1 MEKNKE
7 YYKKLLE
14 EAIDND
20 TLLDDDVI
28 EEIEDFLEKEK
39 QRELL
44 HNLKDK
50 EVDEP
55 KDNTQEEEQPKEDTT
70 EVEEP
75 KEDNTEGEQPQE
87 EDNTEVEDPQEEEPQ
102 DTQDDNTDGEDDKD
116 KKEDKRSNINIM
128 NKEFRLISAIN
139 AIANNRNLN
148 EVDSAVISAGAT
160 EMRNAGISTNGQI
173 QLSAEKRTISV
184 ATADGVVET
193 EVENILAP
201 LRDNSVLISA
211 GAKYLT
217 NLKGNVKLPVMGKG
231 NVSWESETASAK
243 DFGTTITAKEL
254 KPKRLTAFVDV
265 SKQFLIQDSADAEAT
280 LRADIVNSIG
290 EKLQQTI
297 LGTEAGT
304 ETQPAGIFSVDT
316 SAVTSVTAFKD
327 ICDLEAKVDDS
338 NAGANRCYLVSNKAK
353 AGLRNMAKS
362 AKSTEL
368 VMQNGEID
376 GTKVYATSSI
386 SDKYLAYGDFSNL
399 VIGQWAGID
408 IVVDNFSKATANCVR
423 LVITCYFDAVVTRPE
438 SIAIAKL
445 A

>member
-1 MEKNKE
+1 MVKDKE

-28 EEIEDFLEKEK
+28 AEIEDFLEKEK

-44 HNLKDK
+44 QNLKDK

-55 KDNTQEEEQPKEDTT
+55 KDNTKEEEQPQEDTT

-75 KEDNTEGEQPQE
+75 NEDNTEGEQPQE
-87 EDNTEVEDPQEEEPQ
+87 ETTQEEEPQ
-102 DTQDDNTDGEDDKD
+102 DTQDYNTEGEDDKD

-139 AIANNRNLN
+139 SIANNRNLN

-160 EMRNAGISTNGQI
+160 AMRNAGISTSGQI
-173 QLSAEKRTISV
+173 QLSAEKRTLSV

-201 LRDNSVLISA
+201 LRDNSVLINA

-217 NLKGNVKLPVMGKG
+217 NLNGNVKLPVMGKG
-231 NVSWESETASAK
+231 NVTWEGEVASAK

-254 KPKRLTAFVDV
+254 KPKRLTAFIDV
-265 SKQFLIQDSADAEAT
+265 SKQFLNQQSASAETT
-280 LRADIVNSIG
+280 LRADIVNAIG

-297 LGTEAGT
+297 LGTAVGS
-304 ETQPAGIFSVDT
+304 ETQPNGIFSIDA

-327 ICDLEAKVDDS
+327 LCDLEAKVDDS

-353 AGLRNMAKS
+353 AGLRNMSKS
-362 AKSTEL
+362 TKSTEL

-386 SDKYLAYGDFSNL
+386 ADKYIAYGDFSNL
-399 VIGQWAGID
+399 VIGQWGGID
-408 IVVDNFSKATANCVR
+408 LVVDQYTVAKEGCVR
-423 LVITCYFDAVVTRPE
+423 LVINCYFDAVVTRPE

>member
-1 MEKNKE
+1 MVKDKE

-28 EEIEDFLEKEK
+28 AEIEDFLEKEK

-44 HNLKDK
+44 QNLKDK

-55 KDNTQEEEQPKEDTT
+55 KDNTQEEEQPQEDTT

-87 EDNTEVEDPQEEEPQ
+87 ETTQEKEPQ
-102 DTQDDNTDGEDDKD
+102 DTQDDNTEGEDDKD

-148 EVDSAVISAGAT
+148 EVDSAVIAAGAT
-160 EMRNAGISTNGQI
+160 AMRNAGISTSGQI
-173 QLSAEKRTISV
+173 QLSAEKRTLSV

-217 NLKGNVKLPVMGKG
+217 NLNGNVKLPVMGKG
-231 NVSWESETASAK
+231 NVTWEGETASAK
-243 DFGTTITAKEL
+243 DAGNTITAKEL

-280 LRADIVNSIG
+280 LRADIVNAIG

-297 LGTEAGT
+297 LGTAVGS
-304 ETQPAGIFSVDT
+304 ETQPNGIFSIDA
-316 SAVTSVTAFKD
+316 SAVTSVTTFKD
-327 ICDLEAKVDDS
+327 VCDLEAKVDDS

-362 AKSTEL
+362 TKSTEL

-386 SDKYLAYGDFSNL
+386 ADKYIAYGDFSNL
-399 VIGQWAGID
+399 VIGQWGGID
-408 IVVDNFSKATANCVR
+408 LVVDQYSVAKEGCVR
-423 LVITCYFDAVVTRPE
+423 LVINCYFDAVVTRPE
-438 SIAIAKL
+438 AIAIAKL

>member
-1 MEKNKE
+1 MVKDKE

-14 EAIDND
+14 EAIEND

-28 EEIEDFLEKEK
+28 AEIEDFLEKEK
-39 QRELL
+39 QRDL
-44 HNLKDK
+44 LKDLKDDDNK
-50 EVDEP
+50 EVEVVD
-55 KDNTQEEEQPKEDTT
+55 DSKED
-70 EVEEP
+70 
-75 KEDNTEGEQPQE
+75 DNTEGEQPQE
-87 EDNTEVEDPQEEEPQ
+87 ETTQEEEPQ
-102 DTQDDNTDGEDDKD
+102 DTQDNDGEDDKD

-139 AIANNRNLN
+139 SIANNRNLN
-148 EVDSAVISAGAT
+148 EIDSAVVNAGAT
-160 EMRNAGISTNGQI
+160 AMRNAGISTSGQI

-201 LRDNSVLISA
+201 LRDNSVLINA
-211 GAKYLT
+211 GAKFLT
-217 NLKGNVKLPVMGKG
+217 NLNGNVKLPVMGKG
-231 NVSWESETASAK
+231 NVTWEGETASAN

-280 LRADIVNSIG
+280 LRADIVNAIG

-297 LGTEAGT
+297 LGTAVGS
-304 ETQPAGIFSVDT
+304 ETQPNGIFSIDA
-316 SAVTSVTAFKD
+316 SAVTSVTTFKD
-327 ICDLEAKVDDS
+327 VCDLEAKVDDS

-362 AKSTEL
+362 TKSTEL

-386 SDKYLAYGDFSNL
+386 ADKYIAYGDFSNL
-399 VIGQWAGID
+399 VIGQWGGID
-408 IVVDNFSKATANCVR
+408 LVVDQYTVAKEGCVR
-423 LVITCYFDAVVTRPE
+423 LVINCYFDAVVTRPE
-438 SIAIAKL
+438 AIAIAKL

>member
-14 EAIDND
+14 DAIDND

-28 EEIEDFLEKEK
+28 AEIEDFLEKEK
-39 QRELL
+39 QRDLL
-44 HNLKDK
+44 KDLKDK
-50 EVDEP
+50 EDNKEVDVVDDS
-55 KDNTQEEEQPKEDTT
+55 KEEQPQD
-70 EVEEP
+70 
-75 KEDNTEGEQPQE
+75 DNTEEKPKEEQ
-87 EDNTEVEDPQEEEPQ
+87 PQ
-102 DTQDDNTDGEDDKD
+102 DTQDNEGEDDKD
-116 KKEDKRSNINIM
+116 KKEDKRTSNINIM
-128 NKEFRLISAIN
+128 NKEFRLIDAIN
-139 AIANNRNLN
+139 AVANNRNLS
-148 EVDSAVISAGAT
+148 ELDSAVVKESAN
-160 EMRNAGISTNGQI
+160 EMRNAGISTSGQI

-211 GAKYLT
+211 GAKYMS
-217 NLKGNVKLPVMGKG
+217 NLQGNVKLPIMGKS
-231 NVSWESETASAK
+231 NVTWEGETASAK
-243 DFGTTITAKEL
+243 DAGATISAKEL
-254 KPKRLTAFVDV
+254 KPKRLTAFIDV
-265 SKQFLIQDSADAEAT
+265 SKQFLIQQSADAEAT
-280 LRADIVNSIG
+280 LRADIVNAIG

-297 LGTEAGT
+297 LGAEAGT
-304 ETQPAGIFSVDT
+304 ETQPNGIFSVDT
-316 SAVTSVTAFKD
+316 TAVTSVTAFKD

-386 SDKYLAYGDFSNL
+386 ADKYIAYGDFSNL
-399 VIGQWAGID
+399 VIGQWGGTDIIID
-408 IVVDNFSKATANCVR
+408 QYSAAKSGCVR
-423 LVITCYFDAVVTRPE
+423 LVINCYFDAVVTRPE
-438 SIAIAKL
+438 AIAIAKL

>member
-1 MEKNKE
+1 MEKDKE

-20 TLLDDDVI
+20 TLLSDEEI
-28 EEIEDFLEKEK
+28 AEIEDFLEKEK
-39 QRELL
+39 QRDL
-44 HNLKDK
+44 LKDLKDDDNK
-50 EVDEP
+50 EVEVVD
-55 KDNTQEEEQPKEDTT
+55 DSKE
-70 EVEEP
+70 
-75 KEDNTEGEQPQE
+75 EDNTEGEQPKDTTKE
-87 EDNTEVEDPQEEEPQ
+87 EPKDDNTEGEQPQ
-102 DTQDDNTDGEDDKD
+102 DTEDTQDNEQEGEDDKD
-116 KKEDKRSNINIM
+116 KKEDKRQSNNIIM

-139 AIANNRNLN
+139 SIANNRNLN

-160 EMRNAGISTNGQI
+160 AMRAAGISTNGQI

-231 NVSWESETASAK
+231 NVKWETETASAN
-243 DFGTTITAKEL
+243 DFGATITAKEL

-280 LRADIVNSIG
+280 LRADIVNAIG

-327 ICDLEAKVDDS
+327 VCDLEAT

-362 AKSTEL
+362 TKSTEL
-368 VMQNGEID
+368 VMQGGEID
-376 GTKVYATSSI
+376 GTPVYATSSI
-386 SDKYLAYGDFSNL
+386 KDKYIAYGDFSNL

-408 IVVDNFSKATANCVR
+408 IVVDNYSKATENCCR

-438 SIAIAKL
+438 AIAIAKL

>member
-1 MEKNKE
+1 MVKDKE

-14 EAIDND
+14 DAIDND

-28 EEIEDFLEKEK
+28 AEIEDFLEKEK
-39 QRELL
+39 QRDL
-44 HNLKDK
+44 LKDLKDDDNK
-50 EVDEP
+50 EVEVVDDSKED
-55 KDNTQEEEQPKEDTT
+55 DNTEGEQQQD
-70 EVEEP
+70 
-75 KEDNTEGEQPQE
+75 DNTEGEQPQ
-87 EDNTEVEDPQEEEPQ
+87 DTE
-102 DTQDDNTDGEDDKD
+102 DTQDNEQEGEDDKD
-116 KKEDKRSNINIM
+116 KKEDKRQSNNIIM

-139 AIANNRNLN
+139 SIANNRNLN
-148 EVDSAVISAGAT
+148 EIDSAVVNAGAT
-160 EMRNAGISTNGQI
+160 AMRNAGISTSGQI
-173 QLSAEKRTISV
+173 QLSGEKRTLSV

-217 NLKGNVKLPVMGKG
+217 NLNGNVKLPVMGKG
-231 NVSWESETASAK
+231 NVTWEGETASAN

-280 LRADIVNSIG
+280 LRADIVNAIG

-297 LGTEAGT
+297 LGAAAGT
-304 ETQPAGIFSVDT
+304 ETQPNGIFSIDA
-316 SAVTSVTAFKD
+316 SAVTSVTTFKD

-338 NAGANRCYLVSNKAK
+338 NAGVNRCYLVSNKAK

-362 AKSTEL
+362 TKSTEL

-386 SDKYLAYGDFSNL
+386 AEKYIAYGDFSNL
-399 VIGQWAGID
+399 VIGQWGGID
-408 IVVDNFSKATANCVR
+408 LVVDQYTVAKEGCVR
-423 LVITCYFDAVVTRPE
+423 LVINCYFDAVVTRPE
-438 SIAIAKL
+438 AIAIAKL

>member
-14 EAIDND
+14 DAIDND

-28 EEIEDFLEKEK
+28 AEIEDFLEKEK

-44 HNLKDK
+44 QNLKDK

-55 KDNTQEEEQPKEDTT
+55 KDNTQEEEQPQEDTT

-87 EDNTEVEDPQEEEPQ
+87 ETTQEEEPQ
-102 DTQDDNTDGEDDKD
+102 DTQDNEGEDDKD

-231 NVSWESETASAK
+231 NVSWESETASAN

-297 LGTEAGT
+297 LGTAVGS

-316 SAVTSVTAFKD
+316 SAVTSVTTFKD
-327 ICDLEAKVDDS
+327 VCDLEAKVDDS

-362 AKSTEL
+362 TKSTEL
-368 VMQNGEID
+368 VMQGGEID
-376 GTKVYATSSI
+376 GTPVYATSSI

-408 IVVDNFSKATANCVR
+408 IVVDNYSKATENCVR

-438 SIAIAKL
+438 AIAIAKL

>member
-14 EAIDND
+14 DAIDND
-20 TLLDDDVI
+20 AVLDDDVI
-28 EEIEDFLEKEK
+28 KEIEAFLEKEK

-44 HNLKDK
+44 QNLKDK

-55 KDNTQEEEQPKEDTT
+55 KDTTQEEEQPQDDTT

-75 KEDNTEGEQPQE
+75 KEDNTEVEETNEEQ
-87 EDNTEVEDPQEEEPQ
+87 PQ
-102 DTQDDNTDGEDDKD
+102 DTQDNEGEDDKD
-116 KKEDKRSNINIM
+116 KKEDKRQSNINIM

-160 EMRNAGISTNGQI
+160 AMRNAGISTSGQI
-173 QLSAEKRTISV
+173 QLSAEKRTLSV

-201 LRDNSVLISA
+201 LRDNSVLINA

-217 NLKGNVKLPVMGKG
+217 NLNGNVKLPVMGKG
-231 NVSWESETASAK
+231 NVTWEGEVASAK
-243 DFGTTITAKEL
+243 DAGNTITAKEL

-280 LRADIVNSIG
+280 LRADIVNAIG

-297 LGTEAGT
+297 LGTAVGS
-304 ETQPAGIFSVDT
+304 ETQPNGIFSIDA

-362 AKSTEL
+362 TKSTEL

-386 SDKYLAYGDFSNL
+386 ADKYIAYGDFSNL
-399 VIGQWAGID
+399 VIGQWGGID
-408 IVVDNFSKATANCVR
+408 LVVDQYTVAKEGCVR
-423 LVITCYFDAVVTRPE
+423 LVINAYFDAVVTRPE
-438 SIAIAKL
+438 AIAIAKL

>member
-1 MEKNKE
+1 MVKDKE

-28 EEIEDFLEKEK
+28 AEIEDFLEKEK

-44 HNLKDK
+44 QNLKDK

-55 KDNTQEEEQPKEDTT
+55 KDNTQEEEQPQEDTT

-87 EDNTEVEDPQEEEPQ
+87 ETTQEKEPQ

-148 EVDSAVISAGAT
+148 EVDSAVVNAGAT
-160 EMRNAGISTNGQI
+160 AMRNAGISTSGQI
-173 QLSAEKRTISV
+173 QLSAEKRTLSV

-201 LRDNSVLISA
+201 LRDNSVLINA

-217 NLKGNVKLPVMGKG
+217 NLNGNVKLPVMGKG
-231 NVSWESETASAK
+231 NVTWEGETASAK
-243 DFGTTITAKEL
+243 DAGNTITAKEL

-280 LRADIVNSIG
+280 LRADIVNAIG

-297 LGTEAGT
+297 LGTAVGS
-304 ETQPAGIFSVDT
+304 ETQPNGIFSIDA
-316 SAVTSVTAFKD
+316 SAVTSVTTFKD
-327 ICDLEAKVDDS
+327 VCDLEAKVDDS

-362 AKSTEL
+362 TKSTEL

-386 SDKYLAYGDFSNL
+386 ADKYIAYGDFSNL
-399 VIGQWAGID
+399 VIGQWGGID
-408 IVVDNFSKATANCVR
+408 LVVDQYSVAKEGCVR
-423 LVITCYFDAVVTRPE
+423 LVINCYFDAVVTRPDA
-438 SIAIAKL
+438 IAIAKL

>member
-14 EAIDND
+14 DAIDNG

-28 EEIEDFLEKEK
+28 KEIEDFLEKQK
-39 QRELL
+39 QRDL
-44 HNLKDK
+44 LKDLKDDDNK
-50 EVDEP
+50 EVEVVDDSKEE
-55 KDNTQEEEQPKEDTT
+55 DNTEDSKEEQPQEDTT
-70 EVEEP
+70 
-75 KEDNTEGEQPQE
+75 KEDNTEGE
-87 EDNTEVEDPQEEEPQ
+87 
-102 DTQDDNTDGEDDKD
+102 DTQDNEQEGEDDKD
-116 KKEDKRSNINIM
+116 KKEDKRTSNITM
-128 NKEFRLISAIN
+128 NQEFRLISAIN
-139 AIANNRNLN
+139 SIANNRNLN

-160 EMRNAGISTNGQI
+160 AMRNAGISTNGQI

-243 DFGTTITAKEL
+243 DFGATITAKEL

-280 LRADIVNSIG
+280 LRADIVNAIG

-304 ETQPAGIFSVDT
+304 ETQPAGIFSVDAT
-316 SAVTSVTAFKD
+316 AVTSVTAFKD
-327 ICDLEAKVDDS
+327 VCDLEAKVDDS

-386 SDKYLAYGDFSNL
+386 ADKYIAYGDFSNL

-408 IVVDNFSKATANCVR
+408 IVVDNFSKATENCVR
-423 LVITCYFDAVVTRPE
+423 LVITCYFDSVVTRPE
-438 SIAIAKL
+438 AIAIAKL

>member
-1 MEKNKE
+1 MVKDKE

-14 EAIDND
+14 DAIDND
-20 TLLDDDVI
+20 TLLDDAI
-28 EEIEDFLEKEK
+28 IQEIEDFLEKNK

-44 HNLKDK
+44 QNLKDEDNK
-50 EVDEP
+50 EVDEVV
-55 KDNTQEEEQPKEDTT
+55 EDS
-70 EVEEP
+70 
-75 KEDNTEGEQPQE
+75 KEDNTE
-87 EDNTEVEDPQEEEPQ
+87 
-102 DTQDDNTDGEDDKD
+102 GEDDKD
-116 KKEDKRSNINIM
+116 KKEDKRTSNNIIM
-128 NKEFRLISAIN
+128 NQEFRLISAIN
-139 AIANNRNLN
+139 SIANNRNLN
-148 EVDSAVISAGAT
+148 EVDSAVVNAGAT
-160 EMRNAGISTNGQI
+160 AMRNAGISTSGQI
-173 QLSAEKRTISV
+173 QLSAEKRTLSV

-217 NLKGNVKLPVMGKG
+217 NLNGNVKLPVMGKG
-231 NVSWESETASAK
+231 NVTWEGETASAK

-280 LRADIVNSIG
+280 LRADIVNAIG

-297 LGTEAGT
+297 LGAEAGT
-304 ETQPAGIFSVDT
+304 ETQPNGIFSVEP

-338 NAGANRCYLVSNKAK
+338 NAGVNRCYLVSNKAK
-353 AGLRNMAKS
+353 ADLRNMAKS

-386 SDKYLAYGDFSNL
+386 ADKFIAYGDFSNL
-399 VIGQWAGID
+399 VIGQWGGID
-408 IVVDNFSKATANCVR
+408 LVVDQYTVAKEGCVR
-423 LVITCYFDAVVTRPE
+423 LVINCYFDAVVVRPE
-438 SIAIAKL
+438 AIALAKL

>member
-1 MEKNKE
+1 MVKDKE

-28 EEIEDFLEKEK
+28 AEIEDFLEKEK

-44 HNLKDK
+44 QNLKDK

-55 KDNTQEEEQPKEDTT
+55 KDTTKEGEQPQEDTT

-75 KEDNTEGEQPQE
+75 NEDNTEGEQPQE
-87 EDNTEVEDPQEEEPQ
+87 ETTQEEEQQ
-102 DTQDDNTDGEDDKD
+102 DTQDNEQEGEDDKD
-116 KKEDKRSNINIM
+116 KKEDKRTSNINIM

-139 AIANNRNLN
+139 SIANNRNLN

-160 EMRNAGISTNGQI
+160 AMRNAGISTSGQI
-173 QLSAEKRTISV
+173 QLSAEKRTLSV

-201 LRDNSVLISA
+201 LRDNSVLINA

-217 NLKGNVKLPVMGKG
+217 NLSGNVKLPVMGKG
-231 NVSWESETASAK
+231 NVTWEGEVASAK
-243 DFGTTITAKEL
+243 DAGNTITAKEL

-280 LRADIVNSIG
+280 LRADIVNAIG

-297 LGTEAGT
+297 LGAEAGT
-304 ETQPAGIFSVDT
+304 ETKPNGIFSIDA

-362 AKSTEL
+362 TKSTEL

-386 SDKYLAYGDFSNL
+386 ADKYIAYGDFSNL
-399 VIGQWAGID
+399 VIGQWGGID
-408 IVVDNFSKATANCVR
+408 LVVDQYTVAKEGCVR
-423 LVITCYFDAVVTRPE
+423 LVINCYFDAVVTRPE
-438 SIAIAKL
+438 AIAIAKL

>member
-1 MEKNKE
+1 MEKDKE

-14 EAIDND
+14 EAIDKD

-39 QRELL
+39 QRDLL
-44 HNLKDK
+44 KDLKDK
-50 EVDEP
+50 EDNKEVEVVDES
-55 KDNTQEEEQPKEDTT
+55 KEEEQPQEDTT

-87 EDNTEVEDPQEEEPQ
+87 ETTQEEEQQ
-102 DTQDDNTDGEDDKD
+102 DTKDNDGEDDKD
-116 KKEDKRSNINIM
+116 KKEDKRTSNINIM

-148 EVDSAVISAGAT
+148 EVDSAVVNAGAT
-160 EMRNAGISTNGQI
+160 AMRNAGISTSGQI
-173 QLSAEKRTISV
+173 QLSAEKRTLSV

-201 LRDNSVLISA
+201 LRDNSVLINA

-217 NLKGNVKLPVMGKG
+217 NLQGNVKLPVMGKG
-231 NVSWESETASAK
+231 NVTWEGEVASAK

-254 KPKRLTAFVDV
+254 KPKRLTAFIDV
-265 SKQFLIQDSADAEAT
+265 SKQFLNQQSASAETT
-280 LRADIVNSIG
+280 LRADIVNAIG
-290 EKLQQTI
+290 EKLQKTI
-297 LGTEAGT
+297 LGTAVGS
-304 ETQPAGIFSVDT
+304 ETQPNGIFSIDA

-362 AKSTEL
+362 TKSTEL

-386 SDKYLAYGDFSNL
+386 ADKYIAYGDFSNL
-399 VIGQWAGID
+399 VIGQWGGID
-408 IVVDNFSKATANCVR
+408 LVVDQYTVAKEGCVR
-423 LVITCYFDAVVTRPE
+423 LVINCYFDAVVTRPE
-438 SIAIAKL
+438 AIAIAKL

>member
-1 MEKNKE
+1 MVKDKE

-28 EEIEDFLEKEK
+28 AEIEDFLEKEK

-44 HNLKDK
+44 QNLKDK

-55 KDNTQEEEQPKEDTT
+55 KDNTQEEEQPQEDTT

-87 EDNTEVEDPQEEEPQ
+87 ETTQEKEPQ
-102 DTQDDNTDGEDDKD
+102 DTQDDNTEGEDDKD

-148 EVDSAVISAGAT
+148 EVDSAVVNAGAT
-160 EMRNAGISTNGQI
+160 AMRNAGISTSGQI
-173 QLSAEKRTISV
+173 QLSAEKRTLSV

-201 LRDNSVLISA
+201 LRDNSVLINA

-217 NLKGNVKLPVMGKG
+217 NLNGNVKLPVMGKG
-231 NVSWESETASAK
+231 NVTWEGETASAK
-243 DFGTTITAKEL
+243 DAGNTITAKEL

-280 LRADIVNSIG
+280 LRADIVNAIG

-297 LGTEAGT
+297 LGTAVGS
-304 ETQPAGIFSVDT
+304 ETQPNGIFSIDA
-316 SAVTSVTAFKD
+316 SAVTSVTTFKD
-327 ICDLEAKVDDS
+327 VCDLEAKVDDS

-362 AKSTEL
+362 TKSTEL

-386 SDKYLAYGDFSNL
+386 ADKYIAYGDFSNL
-399 VIGQWAGID
+399 VIGQWGGID
-408 IVVDNFSKATANCVR
+408 LVVDQYSVAKEGCVR
-423 LVITCYFDAVVTRPE
+423 LVINCYFDAVVTRPE
-438 SIAIAKL
+438 AIAIAKL

>member
-1 MEKNKE
+1 MEKDKE

-14 EAIDND
+14 EAIDKD

-28 EEIEDFLEKEK
+28 AEIEDFLEKEK
-39 QRELL
+39 QRDL
-44 HNLKDK
+44 LKDLK
-50 EVDEP
+50 DNEVDEVVEDS
-55 KDNTQEEEQPKEDTT
+55 KEEQPQEDT
-70 EVEEP
+70 
-75 KEDNTEGEQPQE
+75 TEGEQPKDTTK
-87 EDNTEVEDPQEEEPQ
+87 EDNTDGEQDTKEEEPK
-102 DTQDDNTDGEDDKD
+102 DTQDNDGEDDKD
-116 KKEDKRSNINIM
+116 KKDKRTSNINIM

-438 SIAIAKL
+438 AIAIAKL

>member
-1 MEKNKE
+1 MVKDKE

-14 EAIDND
+14 DAIDND

-28 EEIEDFLEKEK
+28 KEIEDFLEKQK

-44 HNLKDK
+44 QNLKDK
-50 EVDEP
+50 EDNKEVEVVDETQE
-55 KDNTQEEEQPKEDTT
+55 DNTEDSKEEQPQEDTT
-70 EVEEP
+70 
-75 KEDNTEGEQPQE
+75 KEDNTEGE
-87 EDNTEVEDPQEEEPQ
+87 DPQEKEQQ
-102 DTQDDNTDGEDDKD
+102 DTQDDNTEGEDDKE
-116 KKEDKRSNINIM
+116 KEDKRQSNNIIM

-139 AIANNRNLN
+139 SIANNRNLN
-148 EVDSAVISAGAT
+148 EVDSAVVNAGAT
-160 EMRNAGISTNGQI
+160 AMRNAGISTTGQI
-173 QLSAEKRTISV
+173 QLSAENRTLSV

-217 NLKGNVKLPVMGKG
+217 NLNGNVKLPVMGKG
-231 NVSWESETASAK
+231 NVTWEGETASAK
-243 DFGTTITAKEL
+243 DAGNTITAKEL

-280 LRADIVNSIG
+280 LRADIVNAIG

-297 LGTEAGT
+297 LGAEAGT
-304 ETQPAGIFSVDT
+304 ETQPNGIFSIDA

-362 AKSTEL
+362 TKSTEL
-368 VMQNGEID
+368 VMQGGEID

-386 SDKYLAYGDFSNL
+386 ADKYIAYGDFSNL
-399 VIGQWAGID
+399 VIGQWGGID
-408 IVVDNFSKATANCVR
+408 LVVDQYTVAKEGCVR
-423 LVITCYFDAVVTRPE
+423 LVINCYFDAVVTRPE
-438 SIAIAKL
+438 AIAIAKL

>member
-1 MEKNKE
+1 MVKDKE
-7 YYKKLLE
+7 YYKKLLGD
-14 EAIDND
+14 AIDND
-20 TLLDDDVI
+20 TLLSDDVI
-28 EEIEDFLEKEK
+28 KEIEDFLEKEK
-39 QRELL
+39 QRDLL
-44 HNLKDK
+44 KDLKDK
-50 EVDEP
+50 E
-55 KDNTQEEEQPKEDTT
+55 DNK
-70 EVEEP
+70 EVEVVDDS
-75 KEDNTEGEQPQE
+75 KEDNTEEKPKEEQPQ
-87 EDNTEVEDPQEEEPQ
+87 DTKEEEEQ
-102 DTQDDNTDGEDDKD
+102 EDTQDKEGEDDKD

-139 AIANNRNLN
+139 SIANNRNLN
-148 EVDSAVISAGAT
+148 EVDSAVVNAGAT
-160 EMRNAGISTNGQI
+160 AMRNAGISTSGQI
-173 QLSAEKRTISV
+173 QLSPEKRTISV

-193 EVENILAP
+193 EVENILLP
-201 LRDNSVLISA
+201 IRDNSVLISA

-217 NLKGNVKLPVMGKG
+217 NLQGNVKLPVMGKG
-231 NVSWESETASAK
+231 NVTWEGETASAK
-243 DFGTTITAKEL
+243 DAGNTITAKEL

-280 LRADIVNSIG
+280 LRADIVNAIG

-297 LGTEAGT
+297 LGAEAGT
-304 ETQPAGIFSVDT
+304 ETQPNGIFSVDT
-316 SAVTSVTAFKD
+316 TAVTSVTAFKD

-386 SDKYLAYGDFSNL
+386 ADKYIAYGDFSNL
-399 VIGQWAGID
+399 VIGQWGGID
-408 IVVDNFSKATANCVR
+408 LVVDQYTVAKEGCVR
-423 LVITCYFDAVVTRPE
+423 LVINCYFDAVVTRPE
-438 SIAIAKL
+438 GIAIAKL

>member
-1 MEKNKE
+1 MVKDKE

-14 EAIDND
+14 DAIDND

-28 EEIEDFLEKEK
+28 AEIEDFLEKEK

-44 HNLKDK
+44 QNLKDK

-55 KDNTQEEEQPKEDTT
+55 KDNTQEEEQPQEDTT
-70 EVEEP
+70 DGEEP
-75 KEDNTEGEQPQE
+75 KEDNTDGEQPQE
-87 EDNTEVEDPQEEEPQ
+87 ETTKEEEPQ

-139 AIANNRNLN
+139 AIANNRNLS
-148 EVDSAVISAGAT
+148 EVDNAVVKDGAT
-160 EMRNAGISTNGQI
+160 AMKNAGISTSGQI
-173 QLSAEKRTISV
+173 QLSPESRTLSV

-193 EVENILAP
+193 SVENILAP

-211 GAKYLT
+211 GAKFLT
-217 NLKGNVKLPVMGKG
+217 NLQGNVKLPVMGKG
-231 NVSWESETASAK
+231 NVTWEGETATAK
-243 DFGTTITAKEL
+243 DAGNTITAKEL
-254 KPKRLTAFVDV
+254 KPMRLTAFLDC
-265 SKQFLIQDSADAEAT
+265 SKTFLIQDSADAEAT
-280 LRADIVNSIG
+280 LRADIVNAIS

-304 ETQPAGIFSVDT
+304 ETQPAGIFSIDA
-316 SAVTSVTAFKD
+316 SAVTSVTTFKD

-362 AKSTEL
+362 TKSTEL

-386 SDKYLAYGDFSNL
+386 ADKYIAYGDFSNL
-399 VIGQWAGID
+399 VIGQWGGID
-408 IVVDNFSKATANCVR
+408 MLVDNISLARDNCVR
-423 LVITCYFDAVVTRPE
+423 LVINCYFGAVVTRPE
-438 SIAIAKL
+438 AISIAKL